1 MTKPFDEETLSTEE
15 LRAIVPQL
23 QSLTEKYKK
32 QERVQQALLTISQV
46 TNSHTDLQ
54 SLYPTIHHHINTIIE
69 AQNCLVALFEEE
81 NDCIH
86 FVFIRDQY
94 TDDCEGLK
102 IYAPEY
108 EDTLTWQVIKTG
120 QPLYLY
126 REKLKEQLANLNIP
140 EEGIGEEPVDWLGA
154 PLINDG
160 KTIGAVVLQS
170 YDITT
175 RYSDEDL
182 ELLNFVCQHLSST
195 ISRVQR
201 TVLTEQTIEVR
212 TEQLRVSLQELED
225 EIEERER
232 MENLQQALFEI
243 SELSASLDED
253 MGQFYVRLHAIL
265 SRLIYAPN
273 CYIATVNWDE
283 NTLSFEYYADEKEP
297 TTNNRVLGQGLTE
310 HILKTGESKIVYQ
323 EEAKALSDAGL
334 IAPSVYQTF
343 TEFFVGWLGV
353 PLIIDGHVF
362 GCVVVQSYDEE
373 KRFSGNDIEI
383 LRFVSHHIATAID
396 RKRSNDALR
405 DYNKQLELMV
415 AKRTEKATQLNIS
428 LQQQIEDNK
437 KIEQQ
442 LIHQVNH
449 DPLTGLP
456 NRLMFNKQLA
466 SMLAK
471 KKRYPSQN
479 KALMFIDLDGFKQIN
494 DNFGHHNGDKFL
506 IEVAKRLERTVRAY
520 DSLARL
526 GGDEFVVLLD
536 GFERLTDLYDISERI
551 IEDLSKPFIEKGRQ
565 MHAGA
570 SVGIVEIIQNYDLP
584 EHIIRDADTAMYEA
598 KSRGRG
604 TSVLFDNSIKSAVDD
619 SLAIELAFKQALKN
633 AEPTIKLFATIK
645 RKEFAK

>member
-1 MTKPFDEETLSTEE
+1 M
-15 LRAIVPQL
+15 A
-23 QSLTEKYKK
+23 QSFFK
-32 QERVQQALLTISQV
+32 V
-46 TNSHTDLQ
+46 
-54 SLYPTIHHHINTIIE
+54 
-69 AQNCLVALFEEE
+69 
-81 NDCIH
+81 
-86 FVFIRDQY
+86 
-94 TDDCEGLK
+94 
-102 IYAPEY
+102 
-108 EDTLTWQVIKTG
+108 
-120 QPLYLY
+120 
-126 REKLKEQLANLNIP
+126 
-140 EEGIGEEPVDWLGA
+140 
-154 PLINDG
+154 
-160 KTIGAVVLQS
+160 
-170 YDITT
+170 DITT

-283 NTLSFEYYADEKEP
+283 NTLSFEYYADEKYQ
-297 TTNNRVLGQGLTE
+297 TNNRVLGQGLTE
-310 HILKTGESKIVYQ
+310 HILKTGESKIVDQ

-383 LRFVSHHIATAID
+383 LRCGSHHIATAMD

-437 KIEQQ
+437 KIEC
-442 LIHQVNH
+442 
-449 DPLTGLP
+449 
-456 NRLMFNKQLA
+456 
-466 SMLAK
+466 
-471 KKRYPSQN
+471 
-479 KALMFIDLDGFKQIN
+479 
-494 DNFGHHNGDKFL
+494 
-506 IEVAKRLERTVRAY
+506 
-520 DSLARL
+520 
-526 GGDEFVVLLD
+526 
-536 GFERLTDLYDISERI
+536 
-551 IEDLSKPFIEKGRQ
+551 
-565 MHAGA
+565 
-570 SVGIVEIIQNYDLP
+570 
-584 EHIIRDADTAMYEA
+584 
-598 KSRGRG
+598 
-604 TSVLFDNSIKSAVDD
+604 NSFIKSIMTLL
-619 SLAIELAFKQALKN
+619 LAYRID
-633 AEPTIKLFATIK
+633 
-645 RKEFAK
+645 